1 MFVTVIKEKIKMKRL
16 ILCAIILG
24 IVGTANAA
32 ITFDEFPVGTFI
44 NDQYAALGVEFLP
57 GPLTGKLPQLSLDG
71 AMPSAPVLRPTG
83 EDNYYAFQGDFWM
96 KFTTPVVDVSFDS
109 GHWAEVGLAVIDVY
123 DPGMTFLTSVSN
135 TGTGVDS
142 ISISGLG
149 QIGYVYFNSI
159 ADSSGADI
167 DNLAFTQ
174 IPAPGAI
181 LLGSIGAGLVGWLR
195 RRRTL

>member
-1 MFVTVIKEKIKMKRL
+1 MKRL
-16 ILCAIILG
+16 AVFAVVLG

-44 NDQYAALGVEFLP
+44 SDQYATLGVEFLP
-57 GPLTGKLPQLSLDG
+57 GSLTGTLPQLSLDG
-71 AMPSAPVLRPTG
+71 AMPSQPVLRPTG
-83 EDNYYAFQGDFWM
+83 EDNYYPFQGDFWM
-96 KFTTPVVDVSFDS
+96 KFTTPVVDVTFDS
-109 GHWAEVGLAVIDVY
+109 GYWNDIGQAVIDVY
-123 DPGMTFLTSVSN
+123 DPGMSPLASLSN
-135 TGTGVDS
+135 TSIGVDT

-159 ADSSGADI
+159 ADPSGADI

-174 IPAPGAI
+174 IPSPGAI
-181 LLGSIGAGLVGWLR
+181 LLSSVGIGLVGWLR